1 MKLVLSIVDFLEKH
15 EQMEMEPV
23 QSTPDTETVMEDL
36 RVMRVAEVQKQVVSV
51 EVTQVVEEVA

>member
-36 RVMRVAEVQKQVVSV
+36 RVMLVVEVQKQVVSL
-51 EVTQVVEEVA
+51 EVTQVAEEVA

>member
-1 MKLVLSIVDFLEKH
+1 MKHVLSIVDFLEKH

>member
-1 MKLVLSIVDFLEKH
+1 MKLVLSIVDFLGKH

-23 QSTPDTETVMEDL
+23 QSTPDTEAVMEDL
-36 RVMRVAEVQKQVVSV
+36 RVMRVVEVQKQVVSV

>member
-1 MKLVLSIVDFLEKH
+1 MSIVDFLGKH

-36 RVMRVAEVQKQVVSV
+36 RVMRVVEVQKQVVSV